1 MSNLKKRFFFLNVF
15 LIFYLSLIKLKIRHF
30 YFSPDWEWTPLNKK
44 SITNKTR
51 IICNMLRLSEFFFL
65 YSITTFSLKS
75 TCSVLKIILLSYNC
89 VFFQNFKKPLDS
101 NSTESRTLRVSALRK
116 YKIKGETKKKRSL
129 KIPVN
134 KYS

>member
-1 MSNLKKRFFFLNVF
+1 MSNLKKGFFFLNIF

-51 IICNMLRLSEFFFL
+51 IICNMLRLSEFFLL

-75 TCSVLKIILLSYNC
+75 TCSVLKILFWLFIFCHTTVFSFKISKSLLIRIR
-89 VFFQNFKKPLDS
+89 QNHVRLEYLLWGNTKSKVKPKKKKP
-101 NSTESRTLRVSALRK
+101 
-116 YKIKGETKKKRSL
+116 
-129 KIPVN
+129 
-134 KYS
+134 